1 VYFLPLIEFTFF
13 ILITIIK
20 QNLIEE
26 NMRVVFIEP
35 SGAGGIAHCTYALA
49 KALGAQDV
57 QCDIIT
63 GVRWDNRE
71 LPDNVRVHRVFRGK
85 RTNPLRLWSICRRL
99 SNKADIVHWQCAT
112 YPRLMLN
119 LMRLIPLKRIPWI
132 YTVHNVLPHE
142 ADDSSVALYRNI
154 YQRIQGLIFHTNH
167 SRIAFNNLFQE
178 IKAPSE
184 IIPLG
189 EYGFLLNNADATNN
203 TDHPVILFFGNI
215 RPYKGLDVLLRSF
228 VNIKQRVPTARLKI
242 VGQVISSFE
251 PYQKIIDESG
261 IAESVD
267 IHLGYMPDVELS
279 EVLNQ
284 STVAVL
290 PYRDIDQ
297 SAVLM
302 LMMAA
307 GKAIVASKVG
317 GIDEVISHNQTGLLV
332 SPGDVQELADA
343 VVSLISDP
351 SKVQELEQN
360 VKLDAQTRFSWETI
374 AKETMTF
381 YKTVSRV

>member
-1 VYFLPLIEFTFF
+1 
-13 ILITIIK
+13 
-20 QNLIEE
+20 
-26 NMRVVFIEP
+26 MRVVFIEP

-49 KALGAQDV
+49 KALGAQKV

-63 GVRWDNRE
+63 GVRWDERD
-71 LPDNVRVHRVFRGK
+71 LPDNVHVHRVFRGK

-99 SNKADIVHWQCAT
+99 RKEADIVHWQCAT

-119 LMRLIPLKRIPWI
+119 LMRLIPLKKIPWI

-142 ADDSSVALYRNI
+142 ADDSSVALYRKI
-154 YQRIQGLIFHTNH
+154 YHRMQGMIFHTNH
-167 SRIAFNNLFQE
+167 SRTTFNKLFPE
-178 IKAPSE
+178 TKAASQ

-189 EYGFLLNNADATNN
+189 EYGFLLNESN
-203 TDHPVILFFGNI
+203 TENKPDHPVILFFGNI
-215 RPYKGLDVLLRSF
+215 RPYKGLDILLRSF
-228 VNIKQRVPTARLKI
+228 VNIHQRIPNTRLKI
-242 VGQVISSFE
+242 VGQAISSFE

-261 IAESVD
+261 IAASVD
-267 IHLGYMPDVELS
+267 IHLGYIPDDELS
-279 EVLNQ
+279 EALNQ
-284 STVAVL
+284 STIAVL

-332 SPGDVQELADA
+332 TPGDINELSNA
-343 VVSLISDP
+343 VITLLSDP

-360 VKLDAQTRFSWETI
+360 VKLDAQTRFSWKTI
-374 AKETMTF
+374 AAQTLAF
-381 YKTVSRV
+381 YKDASKP